1 MEETTR
7 DLLEEQPVVIN
18 IGIPDFYET
27 LVAQEVQVIQVDWRP
42 PASGDAELIDLL
54 DQLL

>member
-1 MEETTR
+1 MEETKI
-7 DLLEEQPVVIN
+7 DLLDKQPVVIN
-18 IGIPDFYET
+18 IGIPDFYDT
-27 LVAQEVQVIQVDWRP
+27 LVAQEVQVIQVAWKP

>member
-1 MEETTR
+1 MAETTR